1 MPLFEKLTHTGNRS
15 KLDSSFK
22 WGKITHNFGDD
33 YKNKPLV
40 LNKKLVNSK
49 MSKAETNETV
59 LQHDVCDLG
68 ESTGDIFE
76 QLHKNRDFTIL
87 KALSLPKFWE
97 TSPTAWFVVAEN
109 FFTCQNILSEQV
121 KFYCV
126 VNALEAKHIEKISHV
141 LIDNNAVA
149 PYQSLKQ
156 AILKTFEVSET
167 IKLNKLLSL
176 PAIDLGQN
184 LKRPTELLLEMR
196 GLLGQSSPVGPV
208 AESLLKQM
216 FLDKLPSQIKV
227 FLAAAP
233 NSSLEELASKAVDIM
248 QVSKPTLGQG
258 SINSQITAQPSSSQE
273 SQNYNLTQMLINQN
287 FDDKLNKLSESINKL
302 QAGTYLKSS
311 ETSNNPCVSCSPARM
326 HKPQAP
332 RPQQYSN
339 ASNQA
344 FRQRRFNS
352 YQNNNGHRFS
362 FSTRFEPTNQQHN
375 SSNLCYYHT
384 RFGKRARKYIPPC
397 LMSNPKNVSGSPQQ

>member
-1 MPLFEKLTHTGNRS
+1 MPLFEKLTHIGNRS

-22 WGKITHNFGDD
+22 SEKITHNFGDD

-40 LNKKLVNSK
+40 LNEQLVNSK
-49 MSKAETNETV
+49 MSKAETNETA
-59 LQHDVCDLG
+59 LQHEVCDLE

-76 QLHKNRDFTIL
+76 QLHKNREFTVL

-97 TSPTAWFVVAEN
+97 TSPTAWFIVAEN
-109 FFTCQNILSEQV
+109 FFVCQNILSEQV
-121 KFYCV
+121 KFHCV

-141 LIDNNAVA
+141 LINNNVVA
-149 PYQSLKQ
+149 PYQFLKQ
-156 AILKTFEVSET
+156 AILKTFEASET
-167 IKLNKLLSL
+167 FKLNKLLSL

-196 GLLGQSSPVGPV
+196 GLLGQSSPLGPV

-216 FLDKLPSQIKV
+216 FLDKLPPQIKV
-227 FLAAAP
+227 ILAATP
-233 NSSLEELASKAVDIM
+233 NSSLEELASKAEDIM

-302 QAGTYLKSS
+302 QEGTYLKTS
-311 ETSNNPCVSCSPARM
+311 ETSNNPCMSCQQECINRKHPAPSSMAMLQTKPSDSGGLIVIKITTAIVLVSR
-326 HKPQAP
+326 HE
-332 RPQQYSN
+332 
-339 ASNQA
+339 
-344 FRQRRFNS
+344 
-352 YQNNNGHRFS
+352 
-362 FSTRFEPTNQQHN
+362 FEPTNQQHN
-375 SSNLCYYHT
+375 TSNLRFYHT
-384 RFGKRARKYIPPC
+384 RFGERARKCIPPC
-397 LMSNPKNVSGSPQQ
+397 SMSNPKNVRGSPQQ